1 MDWKGLSAL
10 QYIRIFWS
18 AVLAGV
24 CIAIGGT
31 AFLAADDRA
40 VGALLFGVGL
50 FMVVSCGFH
59 LYTGKVGDLLD
70 NPPAFLLEL
79 LVVWLGNLLGAVA
92 VGAGV
97 AATRMTGY
105 VEKAAALAE
114 TKLTDTPVS
123 ILLLSA
129 FCGFLVYM
137 AVHLYR
143 VSKERMVGVLAV
155 FACVMAF
162 VLCGFEHCVA
172 NMFYFT
178 AGGAWSGQ
186 AIGYL
191 LLMTLGNSLGGL
203 LIPVGRKLFGWPER
217 AQ

>member
-1 MDWKGLSAL
+1 MK
-10 QYIRIFWS
+10 YIRIFWS

-50 FMVVSCGFH
+50 FLVVSCGFH
-59 LYTGKVGDLLD
+59 LYTGKIGDLLD
-70 NPPAFLLEL
+70 HPPVFLLEL
-79 LVVWLGNLLGAVA
+79 LIVWCGNLLGAAA

-105 VEKAAALAE
+105 VQKAGTLADA
-114 TKLTDTPVS
+114 KLSDTPLS

-137 AVHLYR
+137 AVYLYR
-143 VSKERMVGVLAV
+143 ASKDKLVGVAAV

-178 AGGAWSGQ
+178 VGGAWSGQ
-186 AIGYL
+186 AVGYL

-203 LIPVGRKLFGWPER
+203 LVPAGQKLFHRQER